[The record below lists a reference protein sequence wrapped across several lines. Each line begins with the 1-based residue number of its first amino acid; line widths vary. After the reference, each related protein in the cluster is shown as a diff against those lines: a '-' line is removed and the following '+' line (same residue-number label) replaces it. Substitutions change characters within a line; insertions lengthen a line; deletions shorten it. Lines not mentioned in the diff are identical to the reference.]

1 MIVGLV
7 AAIRPVSFDM
17 SKPLTVDITCGSLN
31 LTARTERERCGYDFN
46 STRFSQPHERVFRQ
60 KAFIESEEL
69 LPYRNVSEINVG
81 FLAGLYLSVVKNMI

>member
-31 LTARTERERCGYDFN
+31 LTARTERERYGYDFN
-46 STRFSQPHERVFRQ
+46 STRFSQAHERVFRQ
-60 KAFIESEEL
+60 KAFTESEEL
-69 LPYRNVSEINVG
+69 LAYRNVSEINFA
-81 FLAGLYLSVVKNMI
+81 FLAGLYLSIVE